1 MNYNTPL
8 VFLFF
13 LTGRRPHHHTTTM
26 PMPMRIFISSC
37 TRTSTCT
44 VQCLHHPS
52 TAGRSSTLHTDPTPV
67 WFFPGMLCSCTTP
80 SVPSSDTTNH
90 AHTTT
95 NEATDGP
102 QTGNATTT
110 GDNNPDTRPRP
121 TTQRRRGTTTQ
132 TLVHGQRRRDIT
144 TQTLFYK

>member
-1 MNYNTPL
+1 
-8 VFLFF
+8 
-13 LTGRRPHHHTTTM
+13 
-26 PMPMRIFISSC
+26 
-37 TRTSTCT
+37 
-44 VQCLHHPS
+44 
-52 TAGRSSTLHTDPTPV
+52 
-67 WFFPGMLCSCTTP
+67 MLCSCTTP

-121 TTQRRRGTTTQ
+121 TTTGYNNPDTLLQITTT
-132 TLVHGQRRRDIT
+132 LVRTRCGFAH
-144 TQTLFYK
+144 TQPSHRNP

>member
-52 TAGRSSTLHTDPTPV
+52 TAGRSSTYTRTRLRSGSSRECCVHVRHPQSRRVTQPTMHT
-67 WFFPGMLCSCTTP
+67 
-80 SVPSSDTTNH
+80 
-90 AHTTT
+90 
-95 NEATDGP
+95 
-102 QTGNATTT
+102 
-110 GDNNPDTRPRP
+110 PRP
-121 TTQRRRGTTTQ
+121 TRRPTGHRPATQRRRGTTTQ
-132 TLVHGQRRRDIT
+132 TLVHGQRRNDDGGQQPRHSSTANDDGI
-144 TQTLFYK
+144 

>member
-8 VFLFF
+8 VLLFF

-26 PMPMRIFISSC
+26 PADADLHLFMYSYEYLYGPVLTSSIN
-37 TRTSTCT
+37 RGKE
-44 VQCLHHPS
+44 LH
-52 TAGRSSTLHTDPTPV
+52 LHTDPTPV